1 MSQSFSRADADEK
14 WQHDK
19 YYDMRSEKD
28 SRQGYY
34 DYPPEEYYTQQQAK
48 HKPFKKKDRYEHT
61 TPEESKD
68 MYQDFQQWGMP
79 GYRMQPYYE

>member
-19 YYDMRSEKD
+19 YYDMRSERD

-34 DYPPEEYYTQQQAK
+34 EYPPPEEYYTQQPLK
-48 HKPFKKKDRYEHT
+48 HKPFKKKDRFEGQT

-68 MYQDFQQWGMP
+68 MYPNFQQ
-79 GYRMQPYYE
+79 